1 MKINASVDG
10 VPVSIFEARKV
21 IIYLIKHRKEFNS
34 DDEVRNAFDSFV
46 RKIRGGNEK

>member
-10 VPVSIFEARKV
+10 VPVSKSEALKV
-21 IIYLIKHRKEFNS
+21 ILYFMKHRVEFKS

-46 RKIRGGNEK
+46 RKIRGGTEK